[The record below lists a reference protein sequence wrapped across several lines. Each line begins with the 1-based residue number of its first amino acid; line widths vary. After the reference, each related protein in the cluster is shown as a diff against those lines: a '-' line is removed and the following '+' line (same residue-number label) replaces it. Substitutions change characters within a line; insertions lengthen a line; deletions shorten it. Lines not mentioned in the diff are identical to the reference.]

1 VLLCQDIVKGVY
13 TSILAC
19 LAAGSSA
26 TVRTLSVG
34 FDLAGIIG
42 KHLDHLFHKLVHE
55 NNIEIFR
62 VTTHTQSSSLSLM
75 SISLLCLYNPWL
87 PACSNAWLLALVVH
101 TCWRW
106 GVLLPTKR
114 LCVRSLCPCA

>member
-1 VLLCQDIVKGVY
+1 MGDRWACVVCLVLLCQDIVKGVY

-62 VTTHTQSSSLSLM
+62 VTTHTAG
-75 SISLLCLYNPWL
+75 LLYFLYPPCRL
-87 PACSNAWLLALVVH
+87 PVQMPGYSHL
-101 TCWRW
+101 
-106 GVLLPTKR
+106 
-114 LCVRSLCPCA
+114 